1 MGIKSIISYNLI
13 SQLANQLSNSPLDEE
28 RISAPRPIENL
39 MDYYQQSFLGFRDP
53 RNQKEHVVKWKDEKD
68 RVKQL
73 KKINKLIREYNI
85 EVEQNK
91 KEFNKLIPPDGKVY
105 SKVEDILHHS

>member
-1 MGIKSIISYNLI
+1 MNYNLI
-13 SQLANQLSNSPLDEE
+13 LQFADQLSNSPVEE
-28 RISAPRPIENL
+28 EKICELRPIEGL
-39 MDYYQQSFLGFRDP
+39 MDYYRQPFLGFSDP

-68 RVKQL
+68 RVNQL

-91 KEFNKLIPPDGKVY
+91 KALI
-105 SKVEDILHHS
+105 